1 MKIAKKI
8 FYGLFLLSIG
18 LSFSSFNV
26 SAQTDLELAEF
37 YYNEGSY
44 EQARLYL
51 VEIYKRNKTNAVY
64 QMYYQSLLAMD
75 DFEAAESLVEKRL
88 KRMHKNSKSTAYV
101 DLGSLYLHFDKTEL
115 ARESFDKA
123 LELLQ
128 PGKNQAIRL
137 ANAFI
142 TLDELDMAYKTYRKA
157 QDLGTTDFHY
167 QFANLQGMRRDYQG
181 MVESFLELLH
191 KTPTYLRT
199 VQNSLSRNL
208 RLQTEPENGEMVRM
222 ELLKAAQR
230 YPDDTIFPE
239 MLVWYFTQ
247 EKDFASAFIHARSL
261 DLRTMGIGLSV
272 MELGNTAAA
281 NDDLETAIECYRYVA
296 AKGIG
301 SPYFYTARNELLQVR
316 FHALTKETPP
326 NFDGLTLLEEDYA
339 ASIRDLGVKSETAIM
354 LKNQAHILAFFLAR
368 GDEAMAIME
377 EVLSIAGLNQRVA
390 AACKLELGDIYVF
403 EDLVWDASLLFSQVI
418 LDFKDDPLGHE
429 AKYRNARISYYTG
442 DFSWAQTQLDALK
455 ASTSKLIS
463 NDAINLSLLITDN
476 FNLDT
481 IVEPMEMYARAD
493 LLIMQRKYGEA
504 VSTLD
509 TLLGVWPG
517 HALEDEIL
525 MLKGDLAL
533 QNGDIENALSF
544 YQEVADLHFD
554 DITGDDALFN
564 LAVIYDQKLN
574 DLVKAEELYEKLI
587 FEYSGS
593 LHVIEARKRFR
604 ELKGDDAGE
613 LEGFDSFDSSDDES
627 ISKP

>member
-1 MKIAKKI
+1 MKLAKKI
-8 FYGLFLLSIG
+8 IYGLFLLSTG
-18 LSFSSFNV
+18 LSFSSSDV
-26 SAQTDLELAEF
+26 SAQTNLELAEF

-75 DFEAAESLVEKRL
+75 DFEAAETLVKKRL
-88 KRMHKNSKSTAYV
+88 KSMHKNSKSTAYV
-101 DLGSLYLHFDKTEL
+101 DLGSLYLNFDMLDL
-115 ARESFDKA
+115 AREAFDNA

-128 PGKNQAIRL
+128 PGKNQAVRL

-142 TLDELDMAYKTYRKA
+142 KLDELDMAYRTYRKA

-199 VQNSLSRNL
+199 VQNSLNRNL
-208 RLQTEPENGEMVRM
+208 RLQTEPENGEIVRT

-247 EKDFASAFIHARSL
+247 EKNFSSAFIHARSI
-261 DLRTMGIGLSV
+261 DLRNKGMGLNV

-281 NDDLETAIECYRYVA
+281 NDDLETAKDCYGYVA
-296 AKGIG
+296 AKGID
-301 SPYFYTARNELLQVR
+301 SPYFYSARNELLQVR

-326 NFDGLTLLEEDYA
+326 NFEGLTLLEEDYA
-339 ASIRDLGVKSETAIM
+339 ASIRDLGVRSETAIM
-354 LKNQAHILAFFLAR
+354 LKNQAHILAFFLDR
-368 GDEAMAIME
+368 GDKAMAIME
-377 EVLSIAGLNQRVA
+377 DVLSIAGLNSRVA
-390 AACKLELGDIYVF
+390 AACKLELGDVYVF
-403 EDLVWDASLLFSQVI
+403 EDLVWDASLIFSQII

-442 DFSWAQTQLDALK
+442 DFAWAQTQLNALK

-481 IVEPMEMYARAD
+481 IFEPMEMYARAD
-493 LLIMQRKYGEA
+493 LLIMQRRYGEA

-509 TLLGVWPG
+509 TLVEAWPG

-533 QNGDIENALSF
+533 KNGDVEEALTY

-554 DITGDDALFN
+554 DITGDDALYK
-564 LAVIYDQKLN
+564 LAVIYDQIVN
-574 DLVKAEELYEKLI
+574 DLVVAEELYEKLI
-587 FEYSGS
+587 FEFSGS
-593 LHVIEARKRFR
+593 LHVIEARKRYR
-604 ELKGDDAGE
+604 ELKGEEAEDIE
-613 LEGFDSFDSSDDES
+613 VFESSEEES

>member
-1 MKIAKKI
+1 MKLAKKI
-8 FYGLFLLSIG
+8 IYGLFLLSTG
-18 LSFSSFNV
+18 LSFSSSDV
-26 SAQTDLELAEF
+26 SAQTNLELAEF

-75 DFEAAESLVEKRL
+75 DFEAAENLVKKRL
-88 KRMHKNSKSTAYV
+88 KSMHKNSKSTAYV
-101 DLGSLYLHFDKTEL
+101 DLGSLYLNFDMLDL
-115 ARESFDKA
+115 AREAFDNA

-128 PGKNQAIRL
+128 PGKNQAVRL

-142 TLDELDMAYKTYRKA
+142 KLDELDMAYRTYRKA

-199 VQNSLSRNL
+199 VQNSLNRNL
-208 RLQTEPENGEMVRM
+208 RLQTEPENGEIVRT

-247 EKDFASAFIHARSL
+247 EKNFSSAFIHARSI
-261 DLRTMGIGLSV
+261 DLRNKGMGLNV

-281 NDDLETAIECYRYVA
+281 NDDLETAKDCYGYVA
-296 AKGIG
+296 AKGID
-301 SPYFYTARNELLQVR
+301 SPYFYSARNELLQVR

-326 NFDGLTLLEEDYA
+326 NFEGLTLLAEDYA
-339 ASIRDLGVKSETAIM
+339 ASIRDLGVRSETAIM
-354 LKNQAHILAFFLAR
+354 LKNQAHILAFFLDR

-377 EVLSIAGLNQRVA
+377 DVLSIAGLNSRVA
-390 AACKLELGDIYVF
+390 AACKLELGDVYVF
-403 EDLVWDASLLFSQVI
+403 EDLVWDASLIFSQII

-442 DFSWAQTQLDALK
+442 DFAWAQTQLNALK

-493 LLIMQRKYGEA
+493 LLIMQRRYGEA

-509 TLLGVWPG
+509 TLVEAWPG

-533 QNGDIENALSF
+533 KNGDVEEALTY

-554 DITGDDALFN
+554 DITGDDAMYK
-564 LAVIYDQKLN
+564 LAVIYDQILN
-574 DLVKAEELYEKLI
+574 DLVIAEELYEKLI
-587 FEYSGS
+587 FEFSGS
-593 LHVIEARKRFR
+593 LHVIEARKRYR
-604 ELKGDDAGE
+604 ELKGEEAEDIEDFE
-613 LEGFDSFDSSDDES
+613 SSEEES

>member
-1 MKIAKKI
+1 MKLAKKI
-8 FYGLFLLSIG
+8 IYGLFLFSTG
-18 LSFSSFNV
+18 LSFSASDV
-26 SAQTDLELAEF
+26 SAQTNLELAEF

-75 DFEAAESLVEKRL
+75 DFEAAENLVKKRL
-88 KRMHKNSKSTAYV
+88 KSMHKNSKSTAYV
-101 DLGSLYLHFDKTEL
+101 DLGSLYLNFDMFDL
-115 ARESFDKA
+115 AREAFDNA

-128 PGKNQAIRL
+128 PGKNQAVRL

-142 TLDELDMAYKTYRKA
+142 KLDELDMAYKTYRKA

-199 VQNSLSRNL
+199 VQNSLNRNL
-208 RLQTEPENGEMVRM
+208 RLQTEPENGEIVRT
-222 ELLKAAQR
+222 ELLKAAQK

-247 EKDFASAFIHARSL
+247 EKNFSSAFIHARSL
-261 DLRTMGIGLSV
+261 DLRNKGMGLNV

-281 NDDLETAIECYRYVA
+281 NDDLETAKDCYGYVA
-296 AKGIG
+296 AKGID
-301 SPYFYTARNELLQVR
+301 SPYFYSARNELLQVR

-326 NFDGLTLLEEDYA
+326 NFEGLTLLEEDYA
-339 ASIRDLGVKSETAIM
+339 ASIRDLGVRSETAIM
-354 LKNQAHILAFFLAR
+354 LKNQAHILAFFLDR

-377 EVLSIAGLNQRVA
+377 DVLSITGLNSRVA
-390 AACKLELGDIYVF
+390 AACKLELGDVYVF
-403 EDLVWDASLLFSQVI
+403 EDLVWDASLLFSQII

-442 DFSWAQTQLDALK
+442 DFAWAQTQLNALK

-493 LLIMQRKYGEA
+493 LLIMQRRYGEA

-509 TLLGVWPG
+509 TLVEAWPG

-533 QNGDIENALSF
+533 KNGDVEGALTY

-554 DITGDDALFN
+554 DITGDDAMYK
-564 LAVIYDQKLN
+564 LAVIYDQILN
-574 DLVKAEELYEKLI
+574 DLVVAEELYGKLI
-587 FEYSGS
+587 FEFSGS
-593 LHVIEARKRFR
+593 LHVIEARKRYR
-604 ELKGDDAGE
+604 ELKGEEEDDIE
-613 LEGFDSFDSSDDES
+613 DFESSEEES
-627 ISKP
+627 ISRP

>member
-1 MKIAKKI
+1 MKRAKKI
-8 FYGLFLLSIG
+8 IYGLFLLSTG
-18 LSFSSFNV
+18 LSFSSAEV

-44 EQARLYL
+44 EQAQLYL

-75 DFEAAESLVEKRL
+75 DFEGAESLVMKRL
-88 KRMHKNSKSTAYV
+88 KGMHQNSKSTAYV
-101 DLGSLYLHFDKTEL
+101 DLGSLYLHFDKLDL
-115 ARESFDKA
+115 AREAFDSA

-128 PGKNQAIRL
+128 PGKNQAVRL
-137 ANAFI
+137 ANEFI
-142 TLDELDMAYKTYRKA
+142 KLDELDMAYKTYRKA
-157 QDLGTTDFHY
+157 QSLGTTDFHY
-167 QFANLQGMRRDYQG
+167 QFADLQGMRRDYQG

-199 VQNSLSRNL
+199 VQNSLNRNL
-208 RLQTEPENGEMVRM
+208 RLQTEPENGEMVRT

-247 EKDFASAFIHARSL
+247 EKDFSSAFIHARSL
-261 DLRTMGIGLSV
+261 DLRSKGVGLNV

-281 NDDLETAIECYRYVA
+281 NDDLETAIDCYGYVA
-296 AKGIG
+296 AKGVD
-301 SPYFYTARNELLQVR
+301 SPYFFTARNELLQVR
-316 FHALTKETPP
+316 FHALTKETSP

-339 ASIRDLGVKSETAIM
+339 ASIRDLGVKSETSIM
-354 LKNQAHILAFFLAR
+354 LKNQAHILAFFLDR
-368 GDEAMAIME
+368 GDEGMAIME
-377 EVLSIAGLNQRVA
+377 EVLSIAGLNTRVA
-390 AACKLELGDIYVF
+390 AVCKLELGDIYVF
-403 EDLVWDASLLFSQVI
+403 ENLVWDASLLFSQVI

-442 DFSWAQTQLDALK
+442 DFAWAQTQLNALK

-493 LLIMQRKYGEA
+493 LLIMQRRYGEA
-504 VSTLD
+504 FTTLD
-509 TLLGVWPG
+509 TLIENWPG

-525 MLKGDLAL
+525 MLKGDLSL
-533 QNGDIENALSF
+533 QN
-544 YQEVADLHFD
+544 
-554 DITGDDALFN
+554 
-564 LAVIYDQKLN
+564 
-574 DLVKAEELYEKLI
+574 
-587 FEYSGS
+587 
-593 LHVIEARKRFR
+593 
-604 ELKGDDAGE
+604 
-613 LEGFDSFDSSDDES
+613 
-627 ISKP
+627 

>member
-1 MKIAKKI
+1 MKRAKKI
-8 FYGLFLLSIG
+8 IYGLFLLSTG
-18 LSFSSFNV
+18 LSFSAADV

-44 EQARLYL
+44 EQAQLYL

-75 DFEAAESLVEKRL
+75 DFEGAESLVQKRL

-101 DLGSLYLHFDKTEL
+101 DLGSLYLNFDKLDL
-115 ARESFDKA
+115 AREAFDSA

-128 PGKNQAIRL
+128 PGKNQAVRL

-142 TLDELDMAYKTYRKA
+142 KLDELDMAYKTYRKA
-157 QDLGTTDFHY
+157 QSLGTTDFHY

-199 VQNSLSRNL
+199 VQNSLNRNL
-208 RLQTEPENGEMVRM
+208 RLQTEPENGEIVRT

-261 DLRTMGIGLSV
+261 DLRSKGIGLNI

-281 NDDLETAIECYRYVA
+281 NDDLETAMDCYGYVA
-296 AKGIG
+296 AKGVD
-301 SPYFYTARNELLQVR
+301 SPYFFTARNELLQVR

-326 NFDGLTLLEEDYA
+326 NLDGLTLLEEDYA
-339 ASIRDLGVKSETAIM
+339 ASIRDLGVKSETSIM
-354 LKNQAHILAFFLAR
+354 LKNQAHILAFFLDR
-368 GDEAMAIME
+368 GDEGMAIME
-377 EVLSIAGLNQRVA
+377 EVLSIPGLNTRVA
-390 AACKLELGDIYVF
+390 AVCKLELGDIYVF
-403 EDLVWDASLLFSQVI
+403 ENLVWDASLLFSQVI

-442 DFSWAQTQLDALK
+442 DFAWAQTQLNALK

-481 IVEPMEMYARAD
+481 IFEPMEMYARAD
-493 LLIMQRKYGEA
+493 LLIMQRRYGEA
-504 VSTLD
+504 VTTLD
-509 TLLGVWPG
+509 TLIDNWPG

-525 MLKGDLAL
+525 MLKGDLSL
-533 QNGDIENALSF
+533 QNGDVDSALTH
-544 YQEVADLHFD
+544 YQEVVDLHFD
-554 DITGDDALFN
+554 DITGDDALYN
-564 LAVIYDQKLN
+564 LAVIYDVKLN
-574 DLVKAEELYEKLI
+574 DLVKAQALYEQLI
-587 FEYSGS
+587 FEFSGS
-593 LHVIEARKRFR
+593 LHVIEARKRYR
-604 ELKGDDAGE
+604 ELKGEEVGST
-613 LEGFDSFDSSDDES
+613 EGFENPVEES

>member
-1 MKIAKKI
+1 MKLAKKI
-8 FYGLFLLSIG
+8 IYGLFLLSTG
-18 LSFSSFNV
+18 LSFSSSDV
-26 SAQTDLELAEF
+26 SAQTNLELAEF

-75 DFEAAESLVEKRL
+75 DFEAAENLVKKRL
-88 KRMHKNSKSTAYV
+88 KSMHKNSKSTAYV
-101 DLGSLYLHFDKTEL
+101 DLGSLYLNFDMLDL
-115 ARESFDKA
+115 AREAFDNA

-128 PGKNQAIRL
+128 PGKNQAVRL

-142 TLDELDMAYKTYRKA
+142 KLDELDMAYRTYRKA

-199 VQNSLSRNL
+199 VQNSLNRNL
-208 RLQTEPENGEMVRM
+208 RLQTEPENGEIVRT

-247 EKDFASAFIHARSL
+247 EKNFSSAFIHARSI
-261 DLRTMGIGLSV
+261 DLRNKGMGLNV

-281 NDDLETAIECYRYVA
+281 NDDLETAKDCYGYVA
-296 AKGIG
+296 AKGID
-301 SPYFYTARNELLQVR
+301 SPYFYSARNELLQVR

-326 NFDGLTLLEEDYA
+326 NFEGLTLLAEDYA
-339 ASIRDLGVKSETAIM
+339 ASIRDLGVRSETAIM
-354 LKNQAHILAFFLAR
+354 LKNQAHILAFFLDR

-377 EVLSIAGLNQRVA
+377 DVLSIAGLNSRVA
-390 AACKLELGDIYVF
+390 AACKLELGDVYVF
-403 EDLVWDASLLFSQVI
+403 EDLVWDASLIFSQII

-442 DFSWAQTQLDALK
+442 DFAWAQTQLNALK

-493 LLIMQRKYGEA
+493 LLIMQRRYGEA

-509 TLLGVWPG
+509 TLVEAWPG

-533 QNGDIENALSF
+533 KNGDVEEALTY

-554 DITGDDALFN
+554 DITGDDALYK
-564 LAVIYDQKLN
+564 LAVIYDQIVN
-574 DLVKAEELYEKLI
+574 DLVVAEELYEKLI
-587 FEYSGS
+587 FEFSGS
-593 LHVIEARKRFR
+593 LHVIEARKRYR
-604 ELKGDDAGE
+604 ELKGEEAEDIEDFE
-613 LEGFDSFDSSDDES
+613 SSEEES

>member
-1 MKIAKKI
+1 
-8 FYGLFLLSIG
+8 
-18 LSFSSFNV
+18 
-26 SAQTDLELAEF
+26 
-37 YYNEGSY
+37 
-44 EQARLYL
+44 
-51 VEIYKRNKTNAVY
+51 
-64 QMYYQSLLAMD
+64 
-75 DFEAAESLVEKRL
+75 
-88 KRMHKNSKSTAYV
+88 
-101 DLGSLYLHFDKTEL
+101 
-115 ARESFDKA
+115 
-123 LELLQ
+123 
-128 PGKNQAIRL
+128 
-137 ANAFI
+137 
-142 TLDELDMAYKTYRKA
+142 
-157 QDLGTTDFHY
+157 
-167 QFANLQGMRRDYQG
+167 
-181 MVESFLELLH
+181 
-191 KTPTYLRT
+191 
-199 VQNSLSRNL
+199 
-208 RLQTEPENGEMVRM
+208 
-222 ELLKAAQR
+222 
-230 YPDDTIFPE
+230 
-239 MLVWYFTQ
+239 
-247 EKDFASAFIHARSL
+247 
-261 DLRTMGIGLSV
+261 
-272 MELGNTAAA
+272 
-281 NDDLETAIECYRYVA
+281 
-296 AKGIG
+296 
-301 SPYFYTARNELLQVR
+301 
-316 FHALTKETPP
+316 
-326 NFDGLTLLEEDYA
+326 
-339 ASIRDLGVKSETAIM
+339 
-354 LKNQAHILAFFLAR
+354 
-368 GDEAMAIME
+368 
-377 EVLSIAGLNQRVA
+377 
-390 AACKLELGDIYVF
+390 LELGDIYVF

>member
-1 MKIAKKI
+1 MKLAKKI
-8 FYGLFLLSIG
+8 IYGLFLLSTG
-18 LSFSSFNV
+18 LSFSSSDV
-26 SAQTDLELAEF
+26 SAQTNLELAEF

-75 DFEAAESLVEKRL
+75 DFEAAENLVKKRL
-88 KRMHKNSKSTAYV
+88 KSMHKNSKSTAYV
-101 DLGSLYLHFDKTEL
+101 DLGSLYLNFDMLDL
-115 ARESFDKA
+115 AREAFDNA

-128 PGKNQAIRL
+128 PGKNQAVRL

-142 TLDELDMAYKTYRKA
+142 KLDELDMAYRTYRKA

-199 VQNSLSRNL
+199 VQNSLNRNL
-208 RLQTEPENGEMVRM
+208 RLQTEPENGEIVRT

-247 EKDFASAFIHARSL
+247 EKNFSSAFIHARSI
-261 DLRTMGIGLSV
+261 DLRNKGMGLNV

-281 NDDLETAIECYRYVA
+281 NDDLETAKDCYGYVA
-296 AKGIG
+296 AKGID
-301 SPYFYTARNELLQVR
+301 SPYFYSARNELLQVR

-326 NFDGLTLLEEDYA
+326 NFEGLTLLAEDYA
-339 ASIRDLGVKSETAIM
+339 ASIRDLGVRSETAIM
-354 LKNQAHILAFFLAR
+354 LKNQAHILAFFLDR

-377 EVLSIAGLNQRVA
+377 DVLSIAGLNSRVA
-390 AACKLELGDIYVF
+390 AACKLELGDVYVF
-403 EDLVWDASLLFSQVI
+403 EDLVWDASLIFSQII

-442 DFSWAQTQLDALK
+442 DFAWAQTQLNALK

-493 LLIMQRKYGEA
+493 LLIMQRRYGEA

-509 TLLGVWPG
+509 TLVEAWPG

-533 QNGDIENALSF
+533 KNGDVEEALTY

-554 DITGDDALFN
+554 DITGDDALYK
-564 LAVIYDQKLN
+564 LAVIYDQILN
-574 DLVKAEELYEKLI
+574 DLVVAEELYEKLI
-587 FEYSGS
+587 FEFSGS
-593 LHVIEARKRFR
+593 LHVIEARKRYR
-604 ELKGDDAGE
+604 ELKGEEAEDIE
-613 LEGFDSFDSSDDES
+613 EFESSEEES

>member
-1 MKIAKKI
+1 MKLAKKI
-8 FYGLFLLSIG
+8 IYGLFLLSTG
-18 LSFSSFNV
+18 LSFSSSDV
-26 SAQTDLELAEF
+26 SAQTNLELAEF

-75 DFEAAESLVEKRL
+75 DFEAAENLVKKRL
-88 KRMHKNSKSTAYV
+88 KSMHKNSKSTAYV
-101 DLGSLYLHFDKTEL
+101 DLGSLYLNFDMLDL
-115 ARESFDKA
+115 AREAFDNA

-128 PGKNQAIRL
+128 PGKNQAVRL

-142 TLDELDMAYKTYRKA
+142 KLDELDMAYRTYRKA

-199 VQNSLSRNL
+199 VQNSLNRNL
-208 RLQTEPENGEMVRM
+208 RLQTEPENGEIVRT

-247 EKDFASAFIHARSL
+247 EKNFSSAFIHARSI
-261 DLRTMGIGLSV
+261 DLRNKGMGLNV

-281 NDDLETAIECYRYVA
+281 NDDLETAKDCYGYVA
-296 AKGIG
+296 AKGID
-301 SPYFYTARNELLQVR
+301 SPYFYSARNELLQVR

-326 NFDGLTLLEEDYA
+326 NFEGLTLLEEDYA
-339 ASIRDLGVKSETAIM
+339 ASIRDLGVRSETAIM
-354 LKNQAHILAFFLAR
+354 LKNQAHILAFFLDR

-377 EVLSIAGLNQRVA
+377 DVLSIAGLNSRVA
-390 AACKLELGDIYVF
+390 AACKLELGDVYVF
-403 EDLVWDASLLFSQVI
+403 EDLVWDASLIFSQII

-442 DFSWAQTQLDALK
+442 DFAWAQTQLNALK

-493 LLIMQRKYGEA
+493 LLIMQRRYGEA

-509 TLLGVWPG
+509 TLVEAWPG

-533 QNGDIENALSF
+533 KNGDVEEALTY

-554 DITGDDALFN
+554 DITGDDALYK
-564 LAVIYDQKLN
+564 LAVIYDQIVN
-574 DLVKAEELYEKLI
+574 DLVVAEELYEKLI
-587 FEYSGS
+587 FEFSGS
-593 LHVIEARKRFR
+593 LHVIEARKRYR
-604 ELKGDDAGE
+604 ELKGEEAEDIE
-613 LEGFDSFDSSDDES
+613 VFESSEEES

>member
-1 MKIAKKI
+1 MKLAKKI
-8 FYGLFLLSIG
+8 IYGLFLLSTG
-18 LSFSSFNV
+18 LSFSSSDV
-26 SAQTDLELAEF
+26 SAQTNLELAEF

-75 DFEAAESLVEKRL
+75 DFEAAENLVKKRL
-88 KRMHKNSKSTAYV
+88 KSMHKNSKSTAYV
-101 DLGSLYLHFDKTEL
+101 DLGSLYLNFDMLDL
-115 ARESFDKA
+115 AREAFDNA
-123 LELLQ
+123 LALLQ
-128 PGKNQAIRL
+128 PGKNQAVRL

-142 TLDELDMAYKTYRKA
+142 KLDELDMAYRTYRKA

-199 VQNSLSRNL
+199 VQNSLNRNL
-208 RLQTEPENGEMVRM
+208 RLQTEPENGEIVRT

-247 EKDFASAFIHARSL
+247 EKNFSSAFIHARSI
-261 DLRTMGIGLSV
+261 DLRNKGMGLNV

-281 NDDLETAIECYRYVA
+281 NDDLETAKDCYGYVA
-296 AKGIG
+296 AKGID
-301 SPYFYTARNELLQVR
+301 SPYFYSARNELLQVR

-326 NFDGLTLLEEDYA
+326 NFEGLTLLAEDYA
-339 ASIRDLGVKSETAIM
+339 ASIRDLGVRSETAIM
-354 LKNQAHILAFFLAR
+354 LKNQAHILAFFLDR

-377 EVLSIAGLNQRVA
+377 DVLSIAGLNSRVA
-390 AACKLELGDIYVF
+390 AACKLELGDVYVF
-403 EDLVWDASLLFSQVI
+403 EDLVWDASLIFSQII

-442 DFSWAQTQLDALK
+442 DFAWAQTQLNALK

-493 LLIMQRKYGEA
+493 LLIMQRRYGEA

-509 TLLGVWPG
+509 TLVEAWPG

-533 QNGDIENALSF
+533 KNGDVEEALTY

-554 DITGDDALFN
+554 DITGDDALYK
-564 LAVIYDQKLN
+564 LAVIYDQIVN
-574 DLVKAEELYEKLI
+574 DLVVAEELYEKLI
-587 FEYSGS
+587 FEFSGS
-593 LHVIEARKRFR
+593 LHVIEARKRYR
-604 ELKGDDAGE
+604 ELKGEEAEDIEDFE
-613 LEGFDSFDSSDDES
+613 SSEEES

>member
-1 MKIAKKI
+1 MKLAKKI
-8 FYGLFLLSIG
+8 IYGLFLLSTG
-18 LSFSSFNV
+18 LSFSSSDV
-26 SAQTDLELAEF
+26 SAQTNLELAEF

-75 DFEAAESLVEKRL
+75 DFEAAENLVKKRL
-88 KRMHKNSKSTAYV
+88 KSMHKNSKSTAYV
-101 DLGSLYLHFDKTEL
+101 DLGSLYLNFDMLDL
-115 ARESFDKA
+115 AREAFDNA

-128 PGKNQAIRL
+128 PGKNQAVRL

-142 TLDELDMAYKTYRKA
+142 KLDELDMAYRTYRKA

-199 VQNSLSRNL
+199 VQNSLNRNL
-208 RLQTEPENGEMVRM
+208 RLQTEPENGEIVRT

-247 EKDFASAFIHARSL
+247 EKNFSSAFIHARSI
-261 DLRTMGIGLSV
+261 DLRNKGMGLNV

-281 NDDLETAIECYRYVA
+281 NDDLETAKDCYGYVA
-296 AKGIG
+296 AKGID
-301 SPYFYTARNELLQVR
+301 SPYFYSARNELLQVR

-326 NFDGLTLLEEDYA
+326 NFEGLTLLAEDYA
-339 ASIRDLGVKSETAIM
+339 ASIRDLGVRSETAIM
-354 LKNQAHILAFFLAR
+354 LKNQAHILAFFLDR

-377 EVLSIAGLNQRVA
+377 DVLSIAGLNSRVA
-390 AACKLELGDIYVF
+390 AACKLELGDVYVF
-403 EDLVWDASLLFSQVI
+403 EDLVWDASLIFSQII

-442 DFSWAQTQLDALK
+442 DFAWAQTQLNALK

-493 LLIMQRKYGEA
+493 LLIMQRRYGEA

-509 TLLGVWPG
+509 TLVEAWPG

-533 QNGDIENALSF
+533 KNGDVEEALTY

-554 DITGDDALFN
+554 DITGDDALYK
-564 LAVIYDQKLN
+564 LAVIYDQILN
-574 DLVKAEELYEKLI
+574 DLVVAEELYEKLI
-587 FEYSGS
+587 FEFSGS
-593 LHVIEARKRFR
+593 LHVIEARKRYR
-604 ELKGDDAGE
+604 ELKGEEAEDIEDFE
-613 LEGFDSFDSSDDES
+613 SSEEES

>member
-1 MKIAKKI
+1 MKLAKKI
-8 FYGLFLLSIG
+8 IYGLFLLSTG
-18 LSFSSFNV
+18 LSFSSSDV
-26 SAQTDLELAEF
+26 SAQTNLELAEF

-75 DFEAAESLVEKRL
+75 DFEAAENLVKKRL
-88 KRMHKNSKSTAYV
+88 KSMHKNSKSTAYV
-101 DLGSLYLHFDKTEL
+101 DLGSLYLNFDMLDL
-115 ARESFDKA
+115 AREAFDNA
-123 LELLQ
+123 LALLQ
-128 PGKNQAIRL
+128 PGKNQAVRL

-142 TLDELDMAYKTYRKA
+142 KLDELDMAYRTYRKA

-199 VQNSLSRNL
+199 VQNSLNRNL
-208 RLQTEPENGEMVRM
+208 RLQTEPENGEIVRT

-247 EKDFASAFIHARSL
+247 EKNFSSAFIHARSI
-261 DLRTMGIGLSV
+261 DLRNKGMGLNV

-281 NDDLETAIECYRYVA
+281 NDDLETAKDCYGYVA
-296 AKGIG
+296 AKGID
-301 SPYFYTARNELLQVR
+301 SPYFYSARNELLQVR

-326 NFDGLTLLEEDYA
+326 NFKGFTLLAEDYA
-339 ASIRDLGVKSETAIM
+339 ASIRDLGVRSETAIM
-354 LKNQAHILAFFLAR
+354 LKNQAHILAFFLDR

-377 EVLSIAGLNQRVA
+377 DVLSIAGLNSRVA
-390 AACKLELGDIYVF
+390 AACKLELGDVYVF
-403 EDLVWDASLLFSQVI
+403 EDLVWDASLIFSQII

-442 DFSWAQTQLDALK
+442 DFAWAQTQLNALK

-493 LLIMQRKYGEA
+493 LLIMQRRYGEA

-509 TLLGVWPG
+509 TLVEAWPG

-533 QNGDIENALSF
+533 KNGDVEEALTY

-554 DITGDDALFN
+554 DITGDDALYK
-564 LAVIYDQKLN
+564 LAVIYDQIVN
-574 DLVKAEELYEKLI
+574 DLVVAEELYEKLI
-587 FEYSGS
+587 FEFSGS
-593 LHVIEARKRFR
+593 LHVIEARKRYR
-604 ELKGDDAGE
+604 ELKGEEAEDIEDFE
-613 LEGFDSFDSSDDES
+613 SSEEES